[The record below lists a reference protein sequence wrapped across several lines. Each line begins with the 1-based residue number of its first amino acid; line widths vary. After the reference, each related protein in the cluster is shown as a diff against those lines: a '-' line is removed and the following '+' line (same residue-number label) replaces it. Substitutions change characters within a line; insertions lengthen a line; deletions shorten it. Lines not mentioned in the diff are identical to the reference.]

1 MRRTT
6 SGARGERRRGGRIAA
21 LAEAV
26 LWWTG
31 ALLVGTAL
39 WMLAD
44 AAWYQR
50 QARDVLRTAALGSVP
65 TAAPRS
71 ATTAAAGTPIARLTI
86 PRLDLD
92 VIVAEGDDDDVLR
105 RAIGR
110 VPGSARL
117 GDESGNVTL
126 AGHRDTFFRSLEEIR
141 TGDLIFVER
150 DAVRDA
156 YRVEW
161 AAVVEPSRVEVLRDA
176 GYAAL
181 TLVTCY
187 PFRYVG
193 EAPYR
198 FVVRARRVDDASA
211 GETAA
216 G

>member
-65 TAAPRS
+65 TAAARS

-161 AAVVEPSRVEVLRDA
+161 AAVVEPSRIEVLSDA

-198 FVVRARRVDDASA
+198 FVVRARRVNDASA

>member
-50 QARDVLRTAALGSVP
+50 QAREQLRTAAIESAP
-65 TAAPRS
+65 TAAPWS
-71 ATTAAAGTPIARLTI
+71 ATTAPAGAPLARLTI

-161 AAVVEPSRVEVLRDA
+161 AAVVEPSRIEVLSDA